1 MNGAIINPMPLINI
15 ISIHKVIHKGRAE
28 SIILPGDTGVF
39 EVMAFHKNIMS
50 RLLRGDI
57 EVDGT
62 HFPIARGIV
71 KVEGNTVT
79 AVVEEE

>member
-1 MNGAIINPMPLINI
+1 MPIINI
-15 ISIHKVIHKGRAE
+15 ISTHRVIYKGRAE
-28 SIILPGDTGVF
+28 SVIVPGDMGVF
-39 EVMAFHKNIMS
+39 EIMAFHKNIMS

-57 EVDGT
+57 EVDGR
-62 HFPIARGIV
+62 HFPIVRGIV